1 MSGEAGNRHRVFV
14 SIGSNINPVEN
25 LSRASQVLDSLLED
39 YESSPVYRSP
49 AVGLDGPDFLNSVVS
64 GHTVSSATDF
74 NRRLNLIETEHGRV
88 RSAERFTSRTLDLD
102 LLLYDNMVLDQQ
114 GLVLPRP
121 EILDA
126 VFVLRPLS
134 DLAPDLVHPLTGQ
147 TYAQLLQQL
156 YTTSPESK
164 HLLTS
169 VS

>member
-1 MSGEAGNRHRVFV
+1 MSGEAGNRHRVYV
-14 SIGSNINPVEN
+14 SIGSNINPAEN
-25 LSRASQVLDSLLED
+25 LSRASAVLGSLLED

-64 GHTVSSATDF
+64 GYTVSGATDF
-74 NRRLNLIETEHGRV
+74 NRCLNLIETEHGRV

-102 LLLYDNMVLDQQ
+102 LLLYDNVVLDQQ

-147 TYAQLLQQL
+147 TYSQLLQQL
-156 YTTSPESK
+156 FATSPESK
-164 HLLTS
+164 HLLTP